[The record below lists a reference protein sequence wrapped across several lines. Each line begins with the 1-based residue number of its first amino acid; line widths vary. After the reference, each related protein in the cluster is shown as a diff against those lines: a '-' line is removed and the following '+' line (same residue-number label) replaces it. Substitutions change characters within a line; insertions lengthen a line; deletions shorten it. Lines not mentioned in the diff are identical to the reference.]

1 VQHDAEER
9 MTAEEA
15 QLHPWFVEQG
25 LVTAEEAADSAA
37 CGAEGC
43 AVDYNNAD
51 GSLGANNVGDYNNV
65 VPMQR
70 SASTD
75 SLRSA
80 ATAAI

>member
-1 VQHDAEER
+1 

-25 LVTAEEAADSAA
+25 LVTAEEAAESAA

-51 GSLGANNVGDYNNV
+51 GSLGGDHGNGDYNNV

-70 SASTD
+70 SASMD
-75 SLRSA
+75 NLRGA
-80 ATAAI
+80 AAAAN

>member
-1 VQHDAEER
+1 

-25 LVTAEEAADSAA
+25 LVTAEEAAESAA

-51 GSLGANNVGDYNNV
+51 GSLGDHSNGDFNNV

-75 SLRSA
+75 SLRAAASA
-80 ATAAI
+80 AN

>member
-1 VQHDAEER
+1 

-25 LVTAEEAADSAA
+25 LVTAEEAAESAA

-43 AVDYNNAD
+43 AVDYNNAEGCVED
-51 GSLGANNVGDYNNV
+51 CNNV

-70 SASTD
+70 SAPTD
-75 SLRSA
+75 HLRA
-80 ATAAI
+80 AANAAE